1 MFSLRTNK
9 GVFAEIKN
17 KTDIL
22 AVGVDKGLELAYN
35 INKCLIYKLYFR
47 EAFSV
52 TQRERQILQLIE
64 ANPMIQQQE
73 IADKLGITRSSV
85 AVHISNLTKKG
96 CIAGKG
102 YVLRTGSYAVVVG
115 GVNVDIG
122 GRSFK
127 ALVGEDSNPGE
138 VITSLGGVGR
148 NIAHNMSLMGI
159 DVRLLSAYGDDL
171 NGERV
176 AASCSELGIDLSHAL
191 RVPGATTSTYLY
203 ITDPEGEMALAVSDM
218 EVCKRITPE
227 YLSANLALLQ
237 NAQVVVADANI
248 PEESL
253 KFLAENLFVPLF
265 VDTVSTAKAEKVRSI
280 LPKIH
285 TLKPNR
291 IEAELLSGVKI
302 ETEADAEKAAAVLL
316 EKGVRR
322 VFISM
327 GAKGVFAATAK
338 EKIWHGIIPGRMVNT
353 TGCGDSFMG
362 ALVWAYLEGMNL
374 KDTAAAGLAAGSIT
388 MESDETINP
397 LMSAELL
404 KKRMKRK

>member
-1 MFSLRTNK
+1 M
-9 GVFAEIKN
+9 
-17 KTDIL
+17 
-22 AVGVDKGLELAYN
+22 
-35 INKCLIYKLYFR
+35 
-47 EAFSV
+47 

-64 ANPMIQQQE
+64 ANPMVQQQE

-122 GRSFK
+122 GRSFN

-138 VITSLGGVGR
+138 VMTSLGGVGR
-148 NIAHNMSLMGI
+148 NIAHNMSLMGL

-176 AASCSELGIDLSHAL
+176 AASCSELGIDLSNAL
-191 RVPGATTSTYLY
+191 RVPGASTSTYLY
-203 ITDPEGEMALAVSDM
+203 ITDPDGEMALAVSDM
-218 EVCKRITPE
+218 EVCKKITPE
-227 YLSANLALLQ
+227 YLSKNLALLQ

-248 PEESL
+248 PQESL
-253 KFLAENLFVPLF
+253 EFLADNLFVPLF
-265 VDTVSTAKAEKVRSI
+265 VDPVSTVKAEKVRKI

-285 TLKPNR
+285 TLKPNK

-302 ETEADAEKAAAVLL
+302 ENEEDAEKAAKALI

-327 GAKGVFAATAK
+327 GSKGVFAATAK
-338 EKIWHGIIPGRMVNT
+338 ESLWHGIFPGKMVNT
-353 TGCGDSFMG
+353 TGCGDAFMG

-374 KDTAAAGLAAGSIT
+374 EDTAAAGLAAGSIA

-397 LMSAELL
+397 LMCEEILR
-404 KKRMKRK
+404 KRMNQK